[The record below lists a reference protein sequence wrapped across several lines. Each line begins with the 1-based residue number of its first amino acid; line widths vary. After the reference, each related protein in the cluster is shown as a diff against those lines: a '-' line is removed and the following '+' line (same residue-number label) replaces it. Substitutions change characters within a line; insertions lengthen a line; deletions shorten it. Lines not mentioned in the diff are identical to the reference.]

1 MQNLI
6 AYIKTCH
13 THYTKCLDRFDK
25 ISVPEDLKELFSYH
39 RQLTY
44 VLSLKAELGRDLT
57 ANYKAGDKNELS
69 ENLTKIQKLHREVEK
84 LHKLFSNVWLKYNKA
99 FGLLHLCR

>member
-44 VLSLKAELGRDLT
+44 VLSLKA
-57 ANYKAGDKNELS
+57 
-69 ENLTKIQKLHREVEK
+69 
-84 LHKLFSNVWLKYNKA
+84 
-99 FGLLHLCR
+99 